1 MSSVP
6 KQLAARVRKWKQRF
20 ARHAKGLANAW
31 RDSGTLAREHRLS
44 RVRMLSEAASLA
56 VQGRMGVDTYF
67 HYRFFD
73 PKLSA
78 EAKQQYLS
86 EAPGANGQLW
96 SALTPSRYGCLFDNK
111 LVFNRYFTSF
121 GLPLATV
128 FGVFDPQVGRTVDGE
143 SLRTVQELGNF
154 IRRFR
159 QEGFAF
165 KPAEGMRGHLVLILT
180 GTAPDDPDTFL
191 TLAGERY
198 DAAALVAAAR
208 NTAALETQAPGANL
222 SPFLIEERIRPHS
235 SMAEFIGPTLCT
247 VRVVTIVAL
256 DGSPRIVAS
265 VLKLQPKPLGVDHL
279 MYGALGCWVD
289 PETGALGPGRTRT
302 NYAYASVIP
311 GTDRSFVGYRLPCW
325 EQVKEVALQ
334 AAAAF
339 PWARSIGWDIGISD
353 RGPVVIEGN
362 QKWSPSLVQLP
373 APYGLM
379 RGDLK
384 ELYDTLR
391 KGSRR

>member
-1 MSSVP
+1 MSPVP
-6 KQLAARVRKWKQRF
+6 KQLSARVRRWKQRL

-31 RDSGTLAREHRLS
+31 RDSGALAREHGLS
-44 RVRMLSEAASLA
+44 RVKMLSEAASLA

-78 EAKQQYLS
+78 EAKRKYLS
-86 EAPGANGQLW
+86 EAPGANSQLW
-96 SALTPSRYGCLFDNK
+96 SVLSPSRYGCLFDNK
-111 LVFNRYFTSF
+111 LVFNRYFSSF
-121 GLPLATV
+121 GLPLATI
-128 FGVFDPQVGRTVDGE
+128 FGVFDSQVGRSMDGE
-143 SLRTVQELGNF
+143 SLRTAAELGTF

-180 GTAPDDPDTFL
+180 GASPDDPDTFL

-198 DAAALVAAAR
+198 DAAALAAAAR
-208 NTAALETQAPGANL
+208 NTIALETQAPGANL
-222 SPFLIEERIRPHS
+222 SPFLIEERIRPHPA
-235 SMAEFIGPTLCT
+235 MAEFIGPTLCT

-256 DGSPRIVAS
+256 DGSPRIIAS

-289 PETGALGPGRTRT
+289 PDTGALGPGRTRT
-302 NYAYASVIP
+302 TYEYTSVIP

-334 AAAAF
+334 AAVAF

-373 APYGLM
+373 APHGLM

-384 ELYDTLR
+384 ELYDRLR
-391 KGSRR
+391 KGGRG

>member
-1 MSSVP
+1 MSPAP
-6 KQLAARVRKWKQRF
+6 KRLAARVRKWKQRF

-44 RVRMLSEAASLA
+44 RIKMLSEAASL
-56 VQGRMGVDTYF
+56 VVRGRMGVDTYF

-73 PKLSA
+73 PKLTA
-78 EAKQQYLS
+78 EAKRQYLS

-96 SALTPSRYGCLFDNK
+96 SVLTPSRYGCLFDNK

-128 FGVFDPQVGRTVDGE
+128 FGVFDPQVGRTIDGE
-143 SLRTVQELGNF
+143 SLRTVPELGDF

-159 QEGFAF
+159 KEGFAF

-180 GTAPDDPDTFL
+180 GSAPDDPDTFL

-198 DAAALVAAAR
+198 TAAALAAAAR
-208 NTAALETQAPGANL
+208 NTAALQTQAPGANL
-222 SPFLIEERIRPHS
+222 SPFLIEERIRPHPA
-235 SMAEFIGPTLCT
+235 MAEFIGPTLCT

-289 PETGALGPGRTRT
+289 PDSGALGPGRTRT
-302 NYAYASVIP
+302 TYAYTSVIP
-311 GTDRSFVGYRLPCW
+311 GTDRSFVGFRLPDW
-325 EQVKEVALQ
+325 EQVKEVALA

-384 ELYDTLR
+384 ALYDTLR
-391 KGSRR
+391 KANRR

>member
-1 MSSVP
+1 MRAVP
-6 KQLAARVRKWKQRF
+6 RQLAKRIGKWKQRF
-20 ARHAKGLANAW
+20 ARHAKGIANAW

-44 RVRMLSEAASLA
+44 RVKMLGEAALLA
-56 VQGRMGVDTYF
+56 ARGRMGLDTYF

-73 PKLSA
+73 PTLSA
-78 EAKQQYLS
+78 EAKRQYLS
-86 EAPGANGQLW
+86 EAPLANGRLW
-96 SALTPSRYGCLFDNK
+96 STLTPSRYGCLFDNK
-111 LVFNRYFTSF
+111 LIFNRYFTAF

-128 FGVFDPQVGRTVDGE
+128 FGVFDPQVGRSLDGE
-143 SLRTVQELGNF
+143 SLRTVAELGNF

-180 GTAPDDPDTFL
+180 GSSPDDPDSFL

-208 NTAALETQAPGANL
+208 NTAALESQAPGANL
-222 SPFLIEERIRPHS
+222 SPFLIEERIRPHPA
-235 SMAEFIGPTLCT
+235 MAEFIGPTLCT

-289 PETGALGPGRTRT
+289 PDTGRLGPGRTRA
-302 NYAYASVIP
+302 NCAYTSVIP

-334 AAAAF
+334 AAVAF

-384 ELYDTLR
+384 ALYDTLR
-391 KGSRR
+391 KGNRG

>member
-1 MSSVP
+1 MSPVP
-6 KQLAARVRKWKQRF
+6 KQLAARVRKWEQRF
-20 ARHAKGLANAW
+20 ARHAKGLASAW
-31 RDSGTLAREHRLS
+31 RDSATLAREHGLS
-44 RVRMLSEAASLA
+44 RVKMLSEAASLA

-73 PKLSA
+73 PRLTA
-78 EAKQQYLS
+78 EAKRQYLS
-86 EAPGANGQLW
+86 EAPGANRQLW
-96 SALTPSRYGCLFDNK
+96 SVLTPSRYGCLFDNK
-111 LVFNRYFTSF
+111 LIFNRYFTSF

-128 FGVFDPQVGRTVDGE
+128 FGVFDPQVGRTMDGE
-143 SLRTVQELGNF
+143 SLRTEPELGAF

-180 GTAPDDPDTFL
+180 GSSPADSDTFL

-222 SPFLIEERIRPHS
+222 SPFLIEERIRPHPA
-235 SMAEFIGPTLCT
+235 MAELIGPTLCT

-289 PETGALGPGRTRT
+289 PDTGALGPGRTRT
-302 NYAYASVIP
+302 SYGYTSVIP

-325 EQVKEVALQ
+325 EQVKEAALQ
-334 AAAAF
+334 AATAF

-384 ELYDTLR
+384 ALYDTLW
-391 KGSRR
+391 KGSGG